1 MFEALLRKE
10 KITIDDTLAVK
21 QEQHLSELRMTVMNI
36 LINLVDEDAATVKSL
51 KEVISKDIQKFQSE
65 ISAEI
70 MRVLML
76 DRTGQVRHASSV

>member
-1 MFEALLRKE
+1 M
-10 KITIDDTLAVK
+10 K

-36 LINLVDEDAATVKSL
+36 LINLVDEDAATVKNL
-51 KEVISKDIQKFQSE
+51 KDVISKDIQKFQSE

>member
-1 MFEALLRKE
+1 M
-10 KITIDDTLAVK
+10 K

-36 LINLVDEDAATVKSL
+36 LINLVDEDAATVKNL
-51 KEVISKDIQKFQSE
+51 KDVISKDIQKFQSE

-76 DRTGQVRHASSV
+76 DRTGQVRHASDV

>member
-1 MFEALLRKE
+1 
-10 KITIDDTLAVK
+10 
-21 QEQHLSELRMTVMNI
+21 MTVMNI
-36 LINLVDEDAATVKSL
+36 LINLVDEDAATVKNL
-51 KEVISKDIQKFQSE
+51 KDVISKDIQKFQSE

>member
-1 MFEALLRKE
+1 M
-10 KITIDDTLAVK
+10 K
-21 QEQHLSELRMTVMNI
+21 QEQHLSELRMSVMNI

-51 KEVISKDIQKFQSE
+51 KDVISKDIQKFQSE